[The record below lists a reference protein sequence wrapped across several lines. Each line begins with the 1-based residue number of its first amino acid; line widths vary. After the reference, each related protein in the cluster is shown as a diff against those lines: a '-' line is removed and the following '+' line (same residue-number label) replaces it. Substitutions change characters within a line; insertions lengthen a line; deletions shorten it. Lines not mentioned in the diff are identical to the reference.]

1 VHACIPLTARRNGNQ
16 WDGLIK
22 EELNSAFFA
31 VTTRTTLSELG
42 EEEENK
48 KTTNASAF

>member
-1 VHACIPLTARRNGNQ
+1 M
-16 WDGLIK
+16 K
-22 EELNSAFFA
+22 EEVNFAFFA

-42 EEEENK
+42 EKEENK